1 MVMPLAMSMRMNPVA
16 FGLILPCPTRASL
29 EDHTMEKMLE
39 ALGIRLA
46 AELVPYLEHALK
58 ATLILIAAWVL
69 MRLSRRLV
77 SAFSRFAMGRASDP
91 DTARRVETLARVMR
105 YFITVVIVAVT
116 VMMVLS
122 NLGISIAPIL
132 GAAGVVGVAVGFGA
146 QSLVKDFFTGFTL
159 LLENQI
165 RVGDFVA
172 LGGERGFV
180 EELTLRHVRLRGFD
194 GSVHFIPTG
203 MIDKVSNMSLEFS
216 YAVVDI
222 GVAYREDVDEVFQVM
237 RQVGAELRADD
248 TFGPLILED
257 LEILGVEN
265 WADSSVVLRARIK
278 VRPLEQWRVRR
289 ECLRRLKQAFD
300 AQGIEIPYPH
310 LTLYPGRAK
319 DGSAPPLR
327 LVVEERP
334 GA

>member
-1 MVMPLAMSMRMNPVA
+1 
-16 FGLILPCPTRASL
+16 
-29 EDHTMEKMLE
+29 MEKMLE
-39 ALGIRLA
+39 ALGVKLA
-46 AELVPYLEHALK
+46 AELAPYVEHALK
-58 ATLILIAAWVL
+58 VILILVAAWVL

-77 SAFSRFAMGRASDP
+77 GAFSRFAMGRATDP
-91 DTARRVETLARVMR
+91 DSARRVETLARVMR
-105 YFITVVIVAVT
+105 YAISVVIVAVT

-132 GAAGVVGVAVGFGA
+132 GAAGVVGVAVGIGA
-146 QSLVKDFFTGFTL
+146 QSLMKDFFNGFSI

-172 LGGERGFV
+172 LAGERGFV
-180 EELTLRHVRLRGFD
+180 EEVTLRHVRLRSMD
-194 GSVHFIPTG
+194 GNVHFIPTG
-203 MIDKVSNMSLEFS
+203 MIDKVTNMSLEFS
-216 YAVVDI
+216 YAVVEI
-222 GVAYREDVDEVFQVM
+222 GVAYREEVDEVFQVM
-237 RQVGAELRADD
+237 REVGDALRADE

-257 LEILGVEN
+257 LEVLGVEN

-289 ECLRRLKQAFD
+289 ECLRRLKKAFD
-300 AQGIEIPYPH
+300 ERGIEIPYPH

-327 LVVEERP
+327 LVVEKRP
-334 GA
+334 SA